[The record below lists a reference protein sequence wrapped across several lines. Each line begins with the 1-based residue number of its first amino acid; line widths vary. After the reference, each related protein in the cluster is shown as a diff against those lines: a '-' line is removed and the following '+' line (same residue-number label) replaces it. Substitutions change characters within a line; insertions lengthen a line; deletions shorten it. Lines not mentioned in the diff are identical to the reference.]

1 MKKSPLYL
9 ALLLASV
16 TSSAAE
22 WDYPSGNTVVTT
34 QQEAKA
40 YLEQAYPEVGTFRFR
55 YESLSK
61 LGHHYNFDVLIEGEY
76 QPQKSVVLSTD
87 TDEQVSR
94 VFRSLENT
102 VLLNGKPT
110 TAAELE
116 APRQLEAE
124 HAPSLSSGQ
133 VVSTHVNVFS
143 PDLRTMDRAAP
154 PERLLTDVGQ
164 YPNVPHYVQTDVEV
178 LRHGDGIYLTNAR
191 VSQVDATALFSIDP
205 DSGSVADRDSSNF
218 LAAEGVTKFADLNE
232 LHNVD
237 WQDTRFSQLMV
248 FAHLDQSLRYISS
261 LGFDV
266 FDSPLEF
273 DGRGLSADN
282 STYYYGPKAVLFGI
296 GGGSPDALDG
306 DVILHELGHGIHYH
320 IVKDWAY
327 GHTGAIGEGFGDYW
341 AGSFSFRTQYENAQT
356 RGQEFEIDTVFNWD
370 GYFGVRKTTRSLW
383 NQRARYFR
391 QAEYRPHESVA
402 GELGDEL
409 WSTPLFQALKASVEQ
424 YGEVAF
430 KEFDSIVLESMYG
443 LGRGLKMH
451 NLAESTLFTAKQLYP
466 NRDYA
471 EILKQKFDVHGLI
484 IEPFKI
490 EVPSRYVDPDKA
502 LTIDIYPALRQAQLD
517 GQINISELVKS
528 FVSPPVN
535 QLTIE
540 ATLPKGEMCGSSV
553 TMNTS
558 VDYRYSDALKS
569 QNWQHD
575 LSLVYGL
582 PVLESDIKE
591 VNSYLPDSRFSSTN
605 QPIVGFKTFNFIL
618 NGTGQIADENF
629 GLYLDIEHPRLSD
642 LVVTL
647 ISPKGTRVDLL
658 NHNSTRFSGFDGY
671 FTLKHDSVLD
681 SFAGEPINGSWRLE
695 IADYVN
701 GETGN
706 LKRWGLGAIS
716 KYECGETTVSPQ
728 EPVVASGDSGGSAS
742 PILILFMSLLS
753 FSRSF
758 SIRYLSSM
766 ARLFKNKTRR

>member
-1 MKKSPLYL
+1 MKKSSLYL
-9 ALLLASV
+9 ALCLASA

-22 WDYPSGNTVVTT
+22 WDYPIGSTVVTT

-40 YLEQAYPEVGTFRFR
+40 YLENAYPEVGTLRFR
-55 YESLSK
+55 YETQSK
-61 LGHHYNFDVLIEGEY
+61 LGNHYNFDVLIEGEY
-76 QPQKSVVLSTD
+76 QQQKSMVLSTN
-87 TDEQVSR
+87 TDQQVLR

-102 VLLNGKPT
+102 VLLNGNPT

-116 APRQLEAE
+116 APRLLEAE
-124 HAPSLSSGQ
+124 RPPSLSSGQ
-133 VVSTHVNVFS
+133 VVATHVNVFS
-143 PDLRTMDRAAP
+143 PDLRTMDRSAP
-154 PERLLTDVGQ
+154 PETLLTDVSQ
-164 YPNVPHYVQTDVEV
+164 YPNSPSYVQTDVEV
-178 LRHGDGIYLTNAR
+178 LNHSDGIYLTNDR
-191 VSQVDATALFSIDP
+191 VSQVDAAALYSIAP
-205 DSGSVADRDSSNF
+205 DSGAVTNRDASNF
-218 LAAEGVTKFADLNE
+218 LAAEGVTKFTDLADLQ
-232 LHNVD
+232 NVD
-237 WQDTRFSQLMV
+237 WQDTRFPQLMV

-266 FDSPLEF
+266 FDAPLEF

-282 STYYYGPKAVLFGI
+282 STYYYGPKATLFGV

-370 GYFGVRKTTRSLW
+370 GYFGVRNTTRSLW

-424 YGEVAF
+424 YGELAF
-430 KEFDSIVLESMYG
+430 KEFDSIILESMYG
-443 LGRGLKMH
+443 LGRGVKMH
-451 NLAESTLFTAKQLYP
+451 DLAESTLFVAQQLYP

-484 IEPFKI
+484 IEPFKV
-490 EVPSRYVDPDKA
+490 EVPDHYVDPKKP
-502 LTIDIYPALRQAQLD
+502 LTIELYPTLRQAQVD
-517 GQINISELVKS
+517 GEINISELVKS

-540 ATLPKGEMCGSSV
+540 ATLPTGEVCGSSV
-553 TMNTS
+553 TMNTN
-558 VDYRYSDALKS
+558 VDYRYGDTLKS
-569 QNWQHD
+569 QKWQHD
-575 LSLVYGL
+575 LTLVYGL

-591 VNSYLPDSRFSSTN
+591 LDSYLPDSRFSSTN
-605 QPIVGFKTFNFIL
+605 QPIVGFKTFNFTL
-618 NGTGQIADENF
+618 SGTDQIADENF
-629 GLYLDIEHPRLSD
+629 GMYLEIEHPRLSD

-658 NHNSTRFSGFDGY
+658 NHKSTRFSGFDGY

-681 SFAGEPINGSWRLE
+681 SFKGEPINGSWRLE

-701 GETGN
+701 GETGS
-706 LKRWGLGAIS
+706 LKRWGLGTIS
-716 KYECGETTVSPQ
+716 KYECGETTTSPQ
-728 EPVVASGDSGGSAS
+728 EPTATNSSSGGSAS

-753 FSRSF
+753 LGRSF
-758 SIRYLSSM
+758 ATRYLPQM

>member
-1 MKKSPLYL
+1 MKKSPLYI
-9 ALLLASV
+9 ALLLVSA

-22 WDYPSGNTVVTT
+22 WDYPLGNIVVTT

-40 YLEQAYPEVGTFRFR
+40 YLEQAYPDVGTLRFR
-55 YESLSK
+55 YETQSK
-61 LGHHYNFDVLIEGEY
+61 LGHHYNFDLLIKGEY
-76 QPQKSVVLSTD
+76 QQQKSVVLSTNS
-87 TDEQVSR
+87 DEQVSR

-102 VLLNGKPT
+102 VLLNGNPT

-116 APRQLEAE
+116 VPRLLEAE
-124 HAPSLSSGQ
+124 RAPSLSSGQ
-133 VVSTHVNVFS
+133 VVATHVNVFS

-154 PERLLTDVGQ
+154 PESLLTDVSQ
-164 YPNVPHYVQTDVEV
+164 YPSLPHYVQADVEV
-178 LRHGDGIYLTNAR
+178 LNHSDGIYLTNAR
-191 VSQVDATALFSIDP
+191 ISQVDATALYSLDP
-205 DSGSVADRDSSNF
+205 DSGAVTNRDTSSF
-218 LAAEGVTKFADLNE
+218 LAAEGLTKFADLNE
-232 LHNVD
+232 LQNVD
-237 WQDTRFSQLMV
+237 WQDVRFLQLMV
-248 FAHLDQSLRYISS
+248 FAHLDQSLSYISS
-261 LGFDV
+261 LGFDL
-266 FDSPLEF
+266 FDAPLEF

-282 STYYYGPKAVLFGI
+282 STYYYGPKAALFGI

-341 AGSFSFRTQYENAQT
+341 AGSFSFRTQYENAQI

-370 GYFGVRKTTRSLW
+370 GYFGVRNTTRSLW

-424 YGEVAF
+424 HGEIAF
-430 KEFDSIVLESMYG
+430 KEFDSIILESMYG

-451 NLAESTLFTAKQLYP
+451 DLAESTLFVAQKLYP

-484 IEPFKI
+484 IEPFKV
-490 EVPSRYVDPDKA
+490 EVPDRYVNPKKP
-502 LTIDIYPALRQAQLD
+502 LTIELYPTLRQAQVD
-517 GQINISELVKS
+517 GQINISGLMKS

-540 ATLPKGEMCGSSV
+540 ATLPTGEMCGSSV
-553 TMNTS
+553 AMNTS
-558 VDYRYSDALKS
+558 VDYRYNDALKS

-605 QPIVGFKTFNFIL
+605 QPIVGFKTFNFTL
-618 NGTGQIADENF
+618 NGTAQTADENF
-629 GLYLDIEHPRLSD
+629 GLYLDIDHPRLSD

-658 NHNSTRFSGFDGY
+658 NHKSTRFSGFDGY
-671 FTLKHDSVLD
+671 FTLKYDSVLD
-681 SFAGEPINGSWRLE
+681 SFKGEPTNGSWRLE

-701 GETGN
+701 GETGH
-706 LKRWGLGAIS
+706 LKRWGLGTIS
-716 KYECGETTVSPQ
+716 KYECGETTTSPE
-728 EPVVASGDSGGSAS
+728 EPTVTSGSSGGSAS
-742 PILILFMSLLS
+742 LISILFMSLLS
-753 FSRSF
+753 FGRSF
-758 SIRYLSSM
+758 GTRYLSLM

>member
-154 PERLLTDVGQ
+154 PERLLTDVSQ

-205 DSGSVADRDSSNF
+205 DSGSVTDRDSSNF

-424 YGEVAF
+424 YGDVAF

-451 NLAESTLFTAKQLYP
+451 NLAESTLFAAKQLYP

-490 EVPSRYVDPDKA
+490 EVASRYVDPDKA
-502 LTIDIYPALRQAQLD
+502 LTIDIYPALRHAQLD

-758 SIRYLSSM
+758 SIRYLSST

>member
-1 MKKSPLYL
+1 
-9 ALLLASV
+9 
-16 TSSAAE
+16 
-22 WDYPSGNTVVTT
+22 
-34 QQEAKA
+34 
-40 YLEQAYPEVGTFRFR
+40 
-55 YESLSK
+55 
-61 LGHHYNFDVLIEGEY
+61 FD
-76 QPQKSVVLSTD
+76 
-87 TDEQVSR
+87 
-94 VFRSLENT
+94 
-102 VLLNGKPT
+102 
-110 TAAELE
+110 A
-116 APRQLEAE
+116 
-124 HAPSLSSGQ
+124 
-133 VVSTHVNVFS
+133 
-143 PDLRTMDRAAP
+143 
-154 PERLLTDVGQ
+154 
-164 YPNVPHYVQTDVEV
+164 
-178 LRHGDGIYLTNAR
+178 
-191 VSQVDATALFSIDP
+191 
-205 DSGSVADRDSSNF
+205 
-218 LAAEGVTKFADLNE
+218 
-232 LHNVD
+232 
-237 WQDTRFSQLMV
+237 
-248 FAHLDQSLRYISS
+248 
-261 LGFDV
+261 
-266 FDSPLEF
+266 PLEF

-370 GYFGVRKTTRSLW
+370 GYFGVRNTTRSLW

-424 YGEVAF
+424 YGELAF
-430 KEFDSIVLESMYG
+430 KEFDSIILESMYG

-451 NLAESTLFTAKQLYP
+451 DLAESTLFVAQQLYP
-466 NRDYA
+466 NRAYV

-484 IEPFKI
+484 IEPFKV
-490 EVPSRYVDPDKA
+490 EVPDRYVNPKKP
-502 LTIDIYPALRQAQLD
+502 LTIELYPTLRQAQVD
-517 GQINISELVKS
+517 GQINISELVKP
-528 FVSPPVN
+528 FVSPPAN

-540 ATLPKGEMCGSSV
+540 ATLPTGEMCGSSV

-558 VDYRYSDALKS
+558 VDYRYSDELKL

-605 QPIVGFKTFNFIL
+605 QPIVGFKTFNFTL
-618 NGTGQIADENF
+618 NGTAQTADDNF
-629 GLYLDIEHPRLSD
+629 GVYLEIEHPRLSD

-658 NHNSTRFSGFDGY
+658 NHKSTRFSGFNGY
-671 FTLKHDSVLD
+671 FTLKHDSILD
-681 SFAGEPINGSWRLE
+681 SFKGEPINGSWRLE

-701 GETGN
+701 GETGH
-706 LKRWGLGAIS
+706 LKRWGLGSIS
-716 KYECGETTVSPQ
+716 KYECGETTTSPQ
-728 EPVVASGDSGGSAS
+728 EPTVTSGSSGGSAS
-742 PILILFMSLLS
+742 PILILFMFLLS

-758 SIRYLSSM
+758 STRYLSLM

>member
-55 YESLSK
+55 YETLSK

-143 PDLRTMDRAAP
+143 PDLRTMDRAVP
-154 PERLLTDVGQ
+154 PERLLTDVSQ

-205 DSGSVADRDSSNF
+205 DSGSVTDRDSSNF

-391 QAEYRPHESVA
+391 QAEYRHHESVA

-424 YGEVAF
+424 YGDVAF

-451 NLAESTLFTAKQLYP
+451 NLAESTLFAAKQLYP

-490 EVPSRYVDPDKA
+490 EVASRYVDPDKA

>member
-124 HAPSLSSGQ
+124 HAPSLSRGQ

-143 PDLRTMDRAAP
+143 PDLRSMDRAAP
-154 PERLLTDVGQ
+154 PERLLTDVSQ

-205 DSGSVADRDSSNF
+205 DSGSVTDRDSSNF

-451 NLAESTLFTAKQLYP
+451 DLAESTLFTAKQLYP

-647 ISPKGTRVDLL
+647 ISPKGTRADLL

-728 EPVVASGDSGGSAS
+728 EPVVASGGSGGSAS

>member
-154 PERLLTDVGQ
+154 PERLLTDVNQ

-205 DSGSVADRDSSNF
+205 DSGSVTDRDSSNF

-424 YGEVAF
+424 YGDVAF

-451 NLAESTLFTAKQLYP
+451 NLAESTLFAAKQLYP

-490 EVPSRYVDPDKA
+490 EVASRYVDPDKA

-758 SIRYLSSM
+758 SIRYLSST